1 MGRPQMRAE
10 ISYATV
16 RPVVI
21 AAIVLLAVAAGC
33 WKPAALGDL
42 EVGDI
47 VLGRSLAADGAIA
60 EDAVTNLYWTNDT
73 FYVSVQLQG
82 SAQNVELQARWTGP
96 DGAVAAEAS
105 RSISPNG
112 TMVVGLE
119 AAPPPDGHWVVG
131 DYRVEILL
139 NGHSQGTRDLN
150 AR

>member
-1 MGRPQMRAE
+1 MGRPQMRVE
-10 ISYATV
+10 ISYAAV
-16 RPVVI
+16 RPLVI
-21 AAIVLLAVAAGC
+21 AAIVLLALAAGC

-42 EVGDI
+42 EVTD
-47 VLGRSLAADGAIA
+47 VVVGRALAADGAIA
-60 EDAVTNLYWTNDT
+60 EDAATNLFWTNDT

-105 RSISPNG
+105 RSISPTG
-112 TMVVGLE
+112 AMVVGLE
-119 AAPPPDGHWVVG
+119 AAPPEDGRWAAG

-139 NGHSQGTRDLN
+139 NGRTQGTRDLN